1 MSRKEIKIHLKKG
14 ERTFLRDFLQ
24 KGDAKARSIARA
36 NILLMADNSMSTEDI
51 AEASGVHRQRIWRTK
66 TRYLEE
72 GIDSTLSEKPRS
84 GQPRKYTDKHEAEII
99 ALACTSPPKGRKRWT
114 VRLLAERMKKKQG
127 CDTINRESVRLV
139 LKKRGRSL
147 G

>member
-36 NILLMADNSMSTEDI
+36 NILLMTDNGMSTEDI
-51 AEASGVHRQRIWRTK
+51 TKATGVHRQRIWRTK
-66 TRYLEE
+66 TRYAEE
-72 GIDSTLSEKPRS
+72 GLGSTLTEKPRP
-84 GQPRKYTDKHEAEII
+84 GQPRKYTDRHETEII

-114 VRLLAERMKKKQG
+114 VRLLAECMRKKRG
-127 CDTINRESVRLV
+127 CGTINRESVRLV
-139 LKKRGRSL
+139 LKKRKQSL

>member
-1 MSRKEIKIHLKKG
+1 MKHHKLQLKRKEILYLKSFVAKG
-14 ERTFLRDFLQ
+14 Q
-24 KGDAKARSIARA
+24 KNARAVARA
-36 NILLMADNSMSTEDI
+36 NVLLLLHDKERPTKVCKMLNISRATVYNIMGRY
-51 AEASGVHRQRIWRTK
+51 EA
-66 TRYLEE
+66 E
-72 GIDSTLSEKPRS
+72 GIESALSEKPRP

-114 VRLLAERMKKKQG
+114 VRLLAERMRKKQG
-127 CDTINRESVRLV
+127 CGTINRESVRLV